1 MGLVKR
7 AQKEIANGQGPTV
20 HEETDGA
27 VVGCFADGVQSTLPP
42 GKPLKDGACS
52 CGASSICR
60 HRLATVLV
68 YVQDVTCS
76 AETRDSVI
84 KEASDAAQQVFEIPL
99 AADKVEAVMIA
110 SSALAEVS
118 EEELSAFLGR
128 RLYDKAAKLKMC
140 TQARV
145 ESPGLVH
152 LDTCSVRFL
161 SGQRLEF
168 ARCDCRA
175 AGACEHLALAFWAL
189 RGTLSSGPAP
199 VVALEAM
206 DPALDLV
213 CEIIEHGV
221 SYLGQ
226 GLGSRFEEAR
236 RLLLRRGMTWPHD
249 LLEEIE
255 AELGYY
261 QSRGGRYRIS
271 RLAHC
276 ATSLWARRQ
285 TSSND
290 PSLAYSALGLNRA
303 PETSLR
309 QVRLTGLG
317 CRVEKEET
325 QYYLA
330 DSANG
335 KVFVLNLSTGYRPS
349 GLSPFGLAA
358 GQLISAA
365 AHRRANGMLRLG
377 RGPHSLASCGNWDH
391 LSSLQG
397 PPPSADGLLGECHA
411 APDVRILPVQEVL
424 SGYYSPGQQELSL
437 VIGST
442 GGLTARLTLAHRSAS
457 PFALECL
464 WQAREGLR
472 AAAGVMQ
479 REGYDWLMRPTALL
493 CHGVVRVP
501 DLAEDGNLDEAPLG
515 QITAQEDPLA
525 SALET
530 ALCCWHEV
538 VHRGL
543 GTGNTRINQAAVE
556 LRKVGLERTAGQL
569 ESARQPLDWLELA
582 ARLEVA
588 KQVFFR
594 EPVQEEP
601 QGSRSKAG

>member
-1 MGLVKR
+1 VREDLLALTPDSLAVLSNMGLVKR
-7 AQKEIANGQGPTV
+7 AQKEIANGLGPTV

-27 VVGCFADGVQSTLPP
+27 VLGRFADGVQCILPP
-42 GKPLKDGACS
+42 GKPLKDGSCS
-52 CGASSICR
+52 CGASTMCR

-68 YVQDVTCS
+68 YVEQSCHGTDTTSS
-76 AETRDSVI
+76 AETGV
-84 KEASDAAQQVFEIPL
+84 
-99 AADKVEAVMIA
+99 
-110 SSALAEVS
+110 SSPLAEVS
-118 EEELSAFLGR
+118 EEKLSAFLGR
-128 RLYDKAAKLKMC
+128 RLYDKANKLRMR
-140 TQARV
+140 TRARV
-145 ESPGLVH
+145 ELPGLVH

-175 AGACEHLALAFWAL
+175 AGACEHIALAVWAL
-189 RGTLSSGPAP
+189 QGSLSGGPAP

-206 DPALDLV
+206 EPALELV
-213 CEIIEHGV
+213 CDIIEHGV

-236 RLLLRRGMTWPHD
+236 RLLLSGCMTWPYN

-285 TSSND
+285 ASSND
-290 PSLAYSALGLNRA
+290 PTLANSALGLNQA

-335 KVFVLNLSTGYRPS
+335 KVFVLSLSTGYRPS
-349 GLSPFGLAA
+349 GLTPFGLAA

-365 AHRRANGMLRLG
+365 AHRRANGRLRLG

-397 PPPSADGLLGECHA
+397 PPPSEDGLLGECHA
-411 APDVRILPVQEVL
+411 ASHVRILPVQEVL
-424 SGYYSPGQQELSL
+424 GGYYSPGQQELSL
-437 VIGST
+437 MIGST
-442 GGLTARLTLAHRSAS
+442 NGLTARLALAHRSAS

-464 WQAREGLR
+464 WQAREGLQ

-493 CHGVVRVP
+493 GHGVVQVP
-501 DLAEDGNLDEAPLG
+501 DLAKDGNMDEAPLG
-515 QITAQEDPLA
+515 QITAQEDPLS
-525 SALET
+525 SALEA
-530 ALCCWHEV
+530 ALSCWHEV

-543 GTGNTRINQAAVE
+543 GTGQKRVDQAVGN

-569 ESARQPLDWLELA
+569 ELARQPLDWLELA
-582 ARLEVA
+582 VRLEVA
-588 KQVFFR
+588 KQLLSSGSI
-594 EPVQEEP
+594 QE
-601 QGSRSKAG
+601 GS